1 MSPYGCCCFCIQGI
15 TVRHKM
21 GGFVAL
27 CRGVTVLYVWMY
39 CMHVWAEDETQSL
52 MIKTCLSHTLQQHN
66 TDKMKA
72 AKKKKEEKIPVFLL
86 RRAPQRGCSTYSCG
100 TRHHFSPLWKKKRRR
115 KEKNQCLVW
124 IELYTLSS
132 LLFFFGCVSLSKN
145 QWRLNNKAQ
154 TLQCHTCALARGNVA
169 SLTPVS

>member
-1 MSPYGCCCFCIQGI
+1 
-15 TVRHKM
+15 M

-72 AKKKKEEKIPVFLL
+72 AKKKRRKNTCFSLYAGLHREDAQPIAAAPVTISPPFGRRNGEEK
-86 RRAPQRGCSTYSCG
+86 
-100 TRHHFSPLWKKKRRR
+100 KK
-115 KEKNQCLVW
+115 
-124 IELYTLSS
+124 IS
-132 LLFFFGCVSLSKN
+132 
-145 QWRLNNKAQ
+145 
-154 TLQCHTCALARGNVA
+154 A
-169 SLTPVS
+169 SYE

>member
-72 AKKKKEEKIPVFLL
+72 AKKKEEKIPVFLL

-115 KEKNQCLVW
+115 KKKKSVPRMNRTKHFVFSSFFLAVCPPVKINGGSTIKRKHCSATHAPWLVEMW
-124 IELYTLSS
+124 
-132 LLFFFGCVSLSKN
+132 
-145 QWRLNNKAQ
+145 
-154 TLQCHTCALARGNVA
+154 HH
-169 SLTPVS
+169 

>member
-1 MSPYGCCCFCIQGI
+1 
-15 TVRHKM
+15 M

-72 AKKKKEEKIPVFLL
+72 AKKKK
-86 RRAPQRGCSTYSCG
+86 
-100 TRHHFSPLWKKKRRR
+100 KKK
-115 KEKNQCLVW
+115 K
-124 IELYTLSS
+124 Y
-132 LLFFFGCVSLSKN
+132 LFFFYAGLHREDAQPIAAAPVTISPPFGRRNGEEEEKKSVPRMNRTKHFVFSSFFFWLCVP
-145 QWRLNNKAQ
+145 Q
-154 TLQCHTCALARGNVA
+154 
-169 SLTPVS
+169 